1 MSYQRSSRFLCAGQG
16 RVQRSERGNFWRES
30 QGRRAKVAETVVRGP
45 HGHPAINARSPHTM
59 QARFPA
65 VCVVVARAT
74 HDKRKFESTTPAR
87 ASQRSRAALT
97 LIAWTQNR
105 SNGVAMGNVM
115 CPARWDARRA
125 AHGRRA
131 GGTREARLIF
141 RRAPP
146 AGKFEHV
153 QISNRPRPSRADL
166 YHVTCA
172 CAARPPCV
180 LGNGF
185 RG

>member
-1 MSYQRSSRFLCAGQG
+1 MRRSGEGAEVRTWEFLEGNARPTRERRRSSRAGAA
-16 RVQRSERGNFWRES
+16 RW
-30 QGRRAKVAETVVRGP
+30 A

-74 HDKRKFESTTPAR
+74 HGKRKFESTTPAR
-87 ASQRSRAALT
+87 ASHRPRAALT

-115 CPARWDARRA
+115 CPVRWDARRA

-131 GGTREARLIF
+131 GGTRKARLIF

-172 CAARPPCV
+172 CAACLVAR
-180 LGNGF
+180 LENGF